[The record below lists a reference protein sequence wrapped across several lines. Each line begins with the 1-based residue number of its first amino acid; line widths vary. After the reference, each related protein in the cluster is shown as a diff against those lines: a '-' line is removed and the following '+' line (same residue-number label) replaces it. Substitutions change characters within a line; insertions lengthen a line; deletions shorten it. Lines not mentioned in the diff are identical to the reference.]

1 MHRVHFLNGKYGATR
16 ILKYALSFVKENMLE
31 KNKIREFDKEIY
43 KHSSYQE
50 DAKELRRLFNYYLK
64 YEYRDLILDNLM
76 SKYFNEKDLF
86 ESTYLSTNNIK
97 EMNNEGHIIGSHTE
111 NHSVLSRLNY
121 EEQKKEIESSLNY
134 LMNIC
139 DEIDYKSFC
148 YPYGYKSSYNQT
160 TLKILDELGF
170 HNAVI
175 FDNEAQGS
183 IHDVYQL
190 SRIDCNKFIEIL

>member
-1 MHRVHFLNGKYGATR
+1 
-16 ILKYALSFVKENMLE
+16 
-31 KNKIREFDKEIY
+31 
-43 KHSSYQE
+43 
-50 DAKELRRLFNYYLK
+50 
-64 YEYRDLILDNLM
+64 M

-86 ESTYLSTNNIK
+86 ESTYLSTSNIK

-148 YPYGYKSSYNQT
+148 YPYGSRSSYNQT

-170 HNAVI
+170 HNA
-175 FDNEAQGS
+175 
-183 IHDVYQL
+183 
-190 SRIDCNKFIEIL
+190 